1 MNIIVAIDKENG
13 IGKDNGLLA
22 HISPD
27 LKYFKE
33 KTLNSVIV
41 MGYNTYISL
50 PKRPLPNRINIV
62 LTTKKIQLDRAIVVN
77 SIEALLNK
85 VREFESNGYEVFICG
100 GAKVYESMMPYVDKL
115 YVTEIMHKFEADTF
129 FPKIDLSEWSLISD
143 IAAEENLNHKYPHK
157 FLVYEKKAFK

>member
-33 KTLNSVIV
+33 KTLNSVVV
-41 MGYNTYISL
+41 MGYNTYMSL
-50 PKRPLPNRINIV
+50 PKRPLPNRTNIV
-62 LTTKKIQLDRAIVVN
+62 LTTKNIELAGAIVVN
-77 SIEALLNK
+77 SIESLLDK
-85 VREFESNGYEVFICG
+85 IKELESNGKEVFICG
-100 GAKVYESMMPYVDKL
+100 GAKVYNLMMPYVDKL

-129 FPKIDLSEWSLISD
+129 FPKIDLREWNLVSSIST
-143 IAAEENLNHKYPHK
+143 EENLNHKYPHK
-157 FLVYEKKAFK
+157 FLTYTRK